1 MLPDKNVETARS
13 KRSSILLVDDDELVL
28 AMLAARLTDFG
39 YHVVQ
44 ADCGK
49 SALALLDAGEEVGL
63 LVSDLSMT
71 GMNGISLINET
82 HTRNHNPRVG
92 GSSPSSATIF
102 QTKTNTY
109 PFGKARSDSHGLL
122 HGHGLCVTVCDGASR
137 VAERPCDTTD
147 HRWVEICACRVVQ
160 RGDAGSSALRAV
172 ERAGRCVG
180 LIPGWLSA
188 GGGLMGPLVLDQSS
202 RAGANM
208 PL

>member
-71 GMNGISLINET
+71 GMNGISLINEA
-82 HTRNHNPRVG
+82 HTRCPNLP
-92 GSSPSSATIF
+92 AI
-102 QTKTNTY
+102 
-109 PFGKARSDSHGLL
+109 LL
-122 HGHGLCVTVCDGASR
+122 TGYA
-137 VAERPCDTTD
+137 
-147 HRWVEICACRVVQ
+147 
-160 RGDAGSSALRAV
+160 GDAAELAIGEAIGGKFSLLRKPASGTLLADCIESLPEDNSAIK
-172 ERAGRCVG
+172 G
-180 LIPGWLSA
+180 IPRFKA
-188 GGGLMGPLVLDQSS
+188 DD
-202 RAGANM
+202 
-208 PL
+208 